1 MSRWASGL
9 LGALGVLVVWEVLAV
24 TVFGTTKVVPA
35 PNEVVSQLL
44 KDGWSF
50 YGPHIRGTGWE
61 ALRGFLWGNLIAIA
75 LAMVVILVPPLERVI
90 TQVAVASYCLPIIAV
105 GPILTI
111 VLEGDT
117 PMVAMAALLV
127 VFTTLIG
134 VLTGLRAADR
144 TSLELIRA
152 YGGGR
157 WQQLIRVQLM
167 SALPSTFAALMIAA
181 PSAVLGAILGEFLGR
196 VDQGLGQAMVVAQQ
210 QLETSR
216 TWGVALVAGA
226 LAGLGFGA
234 VALLARLTA
243 PWAPRSTSAG
253 GSSS

>member
-1 MSRWASGL
+1 VNRWVSGL
-9 LGALGVLVVWEVLAV
+9 LGTLGVLVVWHLLAI
-24 TVFGTTKVVPA
+24 TVFATTKVVPTPA
-35 PNEVVSQLL
+35 SVAGQILE
-44 KDGWSF
+44 DGWTF
-50 YGPHIRGTGWE
+50 YGPHIEGTGWE
-61 ALRGFLWGNLIAIA
+61 ALRGFMWGNLFAIA
-75 LAMVVILVPPLERVI
+75 LAVIVILVPPLERVI

-134 VLTGLRAADR
+134 VLTGLRAADK
-144 TSLELIRA
+144 TSLELVRA

-167 SALPSTFAALMIAA
+167 AALPSTFASLMIAA

-196 VDQGLGQAMVVAQQ
+196 VDRGLGQAMVVAQQ

-216 TWGVALVAGA
+216 TWGVAIVAGA
-226 LAGLGFGA
+226 LAGLGYGI
-234 VALLARLTA
+234 VALVARFTM
-243 PWAPRSTSAG
+243 PWAPRSTG

>member
-1 MSRWASGL
+1 VNRWVSGL
-9 LGALGVLVVWEVLAV
+9 LGALGVLAVWELFAI
-24 TVFGTTKVVPA
+24 TVFSSSHAVPTPNAVVG
-35 PNEVVSQLL
+35 QLFS
-44 KDGWSF
+44 DGWTF
-50 YGPHIRGTGWE
+50 YGPHVRGTGWE
-61 ALRGFLWGNLIAIA
+61 ALRGFVWGNALAIA
-75 LAMVVILVPPLERVI
+75 LAMVVILVPPLERII

-134 VLTGLRAADR
+134 VLTGLRAADQ
-144 TSLELIRA
+144 TSLDLVRA

-157 WQQLIRVQLM
+157 WQRLVRVQLRA
-167 SALPSTFAALMIAA
+167 ALPSTFAALMIAA

-196 VDQGLGQAMVVAQQ
+196 VDKGLGQAMIVAQQ

-226 LAGLGFGA
+226 LAGLGYA
-234 VALLARLTA
+234 LVALVARLTT
-243 PWAPRSTSAG
+243 PWAPRSTG